1 MSYSSQ
7 VTSVC
12 PIHTGLISTS
22 LSLPSLSL
30 SVTLP
35 AGSLTS
41 VNCTTVL
48 GIVIL
53 SVVVGSL
60 SSASAPPVTQI
71 SASAAA
77 RLHMLVRHRLLFITL
92 LIPLILAHHADADV
106 SAVGQPAF
114 ALGVLRVVLL
124 PGGDVLGVAVGVDV
138 FCVVLERPA
147 AGDAHAV
154 RPNRPFRHV
163 SQGIEEAPGIGFHLG
178 NVVGFVLAIGRV
190 PGDVF

>member
-35 AGSLTS
+35 AGSFTS
-41 VNCTTVL
+41 VNWTTVL

-53 SVVVGSL
+53 SVVVGSF
-60 SSASAPPVTQI
+60 SSASAPRAPVRI

-77 RLHMLVRHRLLFITL
+77 RLQALVRHRLLFIML
-92 LIPLILAHHADADV
+92 PIPLILAHDANADV
-106 SAVGQPAF
+106 SAVRQPAF

-124 PGGDVLGVAVGVDV
+124 PGADVLGVAVAVDILGVI
-138 FCVVLERPA
+138 LERSA
-147 AGDAHAV
+147 ARDAHAI
-154 RPNRPFRHV
+154 RPDRPFRHV
-163 SQGIEEAPGIGFHLG
+163 SQGIVEAPGVRFHLG
-178 NVVGFVLAIGRV
+178 DVVGFIFAIG
-190 PGDVF
+190 